1 MITRIKNFFT
11 KLVDRVRELATKKE
25 EPKDSTISE
34 VKSYFIIPNNVN
46 DILQETL
53 SRFSGSMS
61 IQKDI
66 VAMIYLS
73 RDGYDYRE
81 VGRIFDVSATTI
93 HRRVKE
99 LPKKMHTIYETIKKE
114 TDYDDAVI
122 LKSMET
128 FFGPKFSLDDS
139 GHIVMIM

>member
-11 KLVDRVRELATKKE
+11 KLVDRVRELASKKE

-34 VKSYFIIPNNVN
+34 VKTYFIIPKKID

-66 VAMIYLS
+66 VATIYLS

-81 VGRIFDVSATTI
+81 IGRIFGVSATTI
-93 HRRVKE
+93 YRRVKE

-128 FFGPKFSLDDS
+128 FFGPKFSLDDN
-139 GHIVMIM
+139 GHIEMIM

>member
-11 KLVDRVRELATKKE
+11 KLVDRVRELASKKE

-34 VKSYFIIPNNVN
+34 VKTYFIIPKKID

-66 VAMIYLS
+66 VATIYLS

-81 VGRIFDVSATTI
+81 IGRIFGVSATTI

-128 FFGPKFSLDDS
+128 FFGPKFSLDDN
-139 GHIVMIM
+139 GHIEMIM

>member
-11 KLVDRVRELATKKE
+11 KLVDRVRELASKKE
-25 EPKDSTISE
+25 EPKDSTVSE
-34 VKSYFIIPNNVN
+34 VKTYFIIPKKID

-66 VAMIYLS
+66 VATIYLS

-81 VGRIFDVSATTI
+81 IGRIFGVSATTI

-99 LPKKMHTIYETIKKE
+99 LPKKMHTIYKTIKKE

-128 FFGPKFSLDDS
+128 FFGPKFSLDDN
-139 GHIVMIM
+139 GHIEMTI